1 MEENTE
7 DQIMQEIVDKAKEPI
22 KPEHTEPPKKEVKP
36 QYFENQLIR
45 EEWTFDGPIQT
56 RWQEGKEVKIYP
68 KPMSTTASLPNRFK
82 PAHGDALYLMY
93 LLYENL
99 SKQKGRVIPMFQSEA
114 LQLIKKKIFRDLESY
129 ELVKTRLVSLVDDK
143 GKPIGGRMLCWLTP
157 EGKYLAMLAKKQVEA
172 RKETLKAAQ
181 EKATQARQQL
191 EQQQLPP
198 PVEQSTQPTQET
210 V

>member
-1 MEENTE
+1 ME
-7 DQIMQEIVDKAKEPI
+7 DQTETPKTEEMSGVVDAGI
-22 KPEHTEPPKKEVKP
+22 SEPPKKEVKP

-68 KPMSTTASLPNRFK
+68 APMSSTASLPNRFK
-82 PAHGDALYLMY
+82 PAHGDALYLLF

-157 EGKYLAMLAKKQVEA
+157 EGKYLAMMAKKQVEA
-172 RKETLKAAQ
+172 RKEALKAAQ
-181 EKATQARQQL
+181 EKAIQARQQL
-191 EQQQLPP
+191 DQQQLPP
-198 PVEQSTQPTQET
+198 PTEQPTQPQET